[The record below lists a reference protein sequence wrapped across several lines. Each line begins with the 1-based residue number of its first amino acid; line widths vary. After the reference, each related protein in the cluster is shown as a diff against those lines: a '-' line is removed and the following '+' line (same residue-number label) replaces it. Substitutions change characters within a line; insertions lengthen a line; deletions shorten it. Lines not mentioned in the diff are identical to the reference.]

1 MKKDLTIALLAAA
14 LLGINAHAQIT
25 VSNFEMTT
33 NSIAF
38 DISGTMPDTTDL
50 SDYNLP
56 YIFLE
61 LHPIWTTQSPIDFSA
76 YLSAST
82 LSFSGSQTLDSVSI
96 DPRVEI
102 VEIGFTQPLSTNE
115 VINGRLVATFPGN
128 PFTPEHAQVF
138 TLFWGY
144 PDDAGDN
151 PEFLATVNMANV
163 NIPDELYFT
172 YSFEEDSNGNLRFNF
187 IVDAPPTGEDYDL
200 EVSTNLVDWQRI
212 DGYLAD
218 GEPEYNVYTVPSGSN
233 RAFYRWVKAT
243 D

>member
-1 MKKDLTIALLAAA
+1 MKKSLTIAFLAAA
-14 LLGINAHAQIT
+14 LLGSAAHAQIT

-61 LHPIWTTQSPIDFSA
+61 SHPIWTPQSPIDFST

-82 LSFSGSQTLDSVSI
+82 LSFSGSQTLDFVNI
-96 DPRVEI
+96 NPWVAFVEI
-102 VEIGFTQPLSTNE
+102 EFTQPLSTNE

-144 PDDAGDN
+144 PDEAGDF
-151 PEFLATVNMANV
+151 PDFLATVNVANV
-163 NIPDELYFT
+163 DIPDELYFT
-172 YSFEEDSNGNLRFNF
+172 YSFEEDSNGNLQFSF
-187 IVDAPPTGEDYDL
+187 IVDAPPTGELYDL
-200 EVSTNLVDWQRI
+200 EVSTNLINWQRI
-212 DGYLAD
+212 NGYYTDGISALISC
-218 GEPEYNVYTVPSGSN
+218 PL
-233 RAFYRWVKAT
+233 RF
-243 D
+243 